1 MWRIYGF
8 FLKILHVRG
17 RNTCICKGEMCF
29 ILLEGVLTSFFVYTS
44 LVTMF
49 TYIVIIFD
57 IYIYIYMMLY
67 VLLHLSLHVLFLFYL
82 YTHVSFLYAIFYSY
96 FTLRCRDEFC
106 LKYFRNTSCQS
117 LLAMDSY
124 CKVFQE
130 FVLG

>member
-57 IYIYIYMMLY
+57 IYIYIYD
-67 VLLHLSLHVLFLFYL
+67 VVCSSSPISTCVNVCSLNCLDLFLKDK
-82 YTHVSFLYAIFYSY
+82 I
-96 FTLRCRDEFC
+96 
-106 LKYFRNTSCQS
+106 
-117 LLAMDSY
+117 
-124 CKVFQE
+124 
-130 FVLG
+130 G